1 MSDQQT
7 IGISAAEMK
16 RFQAQLKKFN
26 EKKTKQLQDLTQL
39 SGVKITS
46 AAKSKAPR
54 YQSRLINS
62 IRPIASKNR
71 LSVRVNSNVEYAP
84 FVEFGTKSK
93 AQIPAELAE
102 YASQFKGGTSKVFNW
117 DDYYSDISKWCKKKG
132 IPKEGWYP
140 VAISILRDGIEA
152 QPFLYPAFKAEK
164 SKFINAIKQ
173 LIAKP

>member
-1 MSDQQT
+1 MSDQHT
-7 IGISAAEMK
+7 IGISSAEIK

-71 LSVRVNSNVEYAP
+71 LSVRVNTNVEYAP

-102 YASQFKGGTSKVFNW
+102 YASQFKSTSPANFEQFYK
-117 DDYYSDISKWCKKKG
+117 DIKKWCQKKG
-132 IPKEGWYP
+132 IDEKAAYP
-140 VAISILRDGIEA
+140 IAVSLIKNGQRA

>member
-1 MSDQQT
+1 MP
-7 IGISAAEMK
+7 
-16 RFQAQLKKFN
+16 
-26 EKKTKQLQDLTQL
+26 
-39 SGVKITS
+39 S

-71 LSVRVNSNVEYAP
+71 LSVRVNTNVEYAP

-93 AQIPAELAE
+93 VQVPAELAE
-102 YASQFKGGTSKVFNW
+102 YALQFKSKSPANK
-117 DDYYSDISKWCKKKG
+117 DIKNG
-132 IPKEGWYP
+132 Q
-140 VAISILRDGIEA
+140 RA